1 MLRIA
6 MSQRVC
12 RSIHHRF
19 LPILKEASARYRV
32 VDLQDLLLRLTF
44 GNICGLAF
52 GKDPETLALDLL
64 ENASAI
70 DFDNVAEAS
79 LHRFIFLEFVWRLN
93 KWLQVGMEATL
104 TCSVA
109 HVDGYLSAIIKAR
122 KLELRDGRNY
132 VIVLSPFCR
141 RALTLTLFSSMRWS
155 RSASFFSWSRRILEP
170 QR

>member
-1 MLRIA
+1 

-12 RSIHHRF
+12 RSIHLRF

-44 GNICGLAF
+44 DNICGLAF

-64 ENASAI
+64 ENASAVA
-70 DFDNVAEAS
+70 FDNAAEAS
-79 LHRFIFLEFVWRLN
+79 LHRFIFLEFVWRFN

-132 VIVLSPFCR
+132 VNVLSPFCR
-141 RALTLTLFSSMRWS
+141 RALTPTLFSSMWWS